1 MFNLSLY
8 TVIARAIV
16 LLTSIPVH
24 EAAHAWVASKM
35 GDDTA
40 RYGKRLSLNPFD
52 HIDPVGALMILLV
65 GVGWAK
71 PVPVNSFHFKDRKMG
86 IILTSLA
93 GPASNILL
101 STVSLVLYKLL
112 RVAGLISPGISDLL
126 YGPIQV
132 LWIMVSA
139 NITLAVFNLLPIPP
153 LDGWRV
159 ASVLLPPRLYWQIAE
174 KEQMIGMALMLLV
187 FAGLLNGPLG
197 FLSAI
202 LYVVVEKF
210 TALILLP
217 LQFFF

>member
-8 TVIARAIV
+8 TIIARLIV

-40 RYGKRLSLNPFD
+40 RYGRRISLNPFD

-71 PVPVNSFHFKDRKMG
+71 PVPVNSFHFKDRKKG

-93 GPASNILL
+93 GPGSNVLL
-101 STVSLVLYKLL
+101 AVVSLVLHRIL
-112 RVAGLISPGISDLL
+112 RVASLISPAIGGML
-126 YGPIQV
+126 YGPLQV

-139 NITLAVFNLLPIPP
+139 NVTLAVFNLLPIPP

-174 KEQMIGMALMLLV
+174 KEQMIGMVLMLLV
-187 FAGLLNGPLG
+187 FAGVLNGPLG
-197 FLSAI
+197 FLSFW
-202 LYVVVEKF
+202 LFVLVEKI
-210 TALILLP
+210 AMVILLP
-217 LQFFF
+217 LQFLL

>member
-112 RVAGLISPGISDLL
+112 RIAGLISPGISDLL

-174 KEQMIGMALMLLV
+174 KEQMIGMGLMLLV

-202 LYVVVEKF
+202 LYVVVEKI

>member
-101 STVSLVLYKLL
+101 ALVSLVLYRLL
-112 RVAGLISPGISDLL
+112 RFGGMVMPQIFDLV
-126 YGPIQV
+126 YGPVQV
-132 LWIMVSA
+132 LQIMVFA

-174 KEQMIGMALMLLV
+174 KEQMIGMALMLIV

-197 FLSAI
+197 FLSSL
-202 LYVVVEKF
+202 LYMLVDKI
-210 TALILLP
+210 ALLILFPVQL
-217 LQFFF
+217 LF

>member
-24 EAAHAWVASKM
+24 EAAHAWAASKM

-71 PVPVNSFHFKDRKMG
+71 PVPVNSFHFKDRKKG

-101 STVSLVLYKLL
+101 STVSLVLYRLL
-112 RVAGLISPGISDLL
+112 RVAALLSPGVSDLL
-126 YGPIQV
+126 YGPMQV

-159 ASVLLPPRLYWQIAE
+159 ASVLLPPRLYWEIAE

-197 FLSAI
+197 FLSGI
-202 LYVVVEKF
+202 LYVVVDKL
-210 TALILLP
+210 AGLILLP
-217 LQFFF
+217 LQLFF